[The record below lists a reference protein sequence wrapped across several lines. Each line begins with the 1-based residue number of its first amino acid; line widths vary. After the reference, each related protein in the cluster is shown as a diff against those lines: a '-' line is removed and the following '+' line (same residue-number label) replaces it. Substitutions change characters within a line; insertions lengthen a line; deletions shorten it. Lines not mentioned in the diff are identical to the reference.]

1 VSDPGG
7 EIKGL
12 LGDRAVAFW
21 TVVGGLVAIVTL
33 AITIATLRGGSPDPG
48 SSTSPSPPPPSSPP
62 PSPSPSPPSPVS
74 AGVYFNYNAASPYPC
89 ADENNIHSVG
99 SGPTVSFSFHNQS
112 IKQVQI
118 YWMNGN
124 GARVFYDTLAPN
136 GNYSVNT
143 QQGQVWLITDN
154 QFNCLDLFYVNSD
167 GQITVKDS
175 L

>member
-1 VSDPGG
+1 MKGKQVSDPGG
-7 EIKGL
+7 ERRGL

-33 AITIATLRGGSPDPG
+33 MITIATIRGGSP
-48 SSTSPSPPPPSSPP
+48 STGRTPPTGPTTSHSL
-62 PSPSPSPPSPVS
+62 SPSPVS

-99 SGPTVSFSFHNQS
+99 SGPSVSFSFYNQS
-112 IKQVQI
+112 TKQVQI
-118 YWMNGN
+118 YWMNAN
-124 GARVFYDTLAPN
+124 GARVFYDTLAPA

-154 QFNCLDLFYVNSD
+154 QFNCLDLFYVNSA
-167 GQITVKDS
+167 GEITVKDS

>member
-7 EIKGL
+7 ERKGL

-48 SSTSPSPPPPSSPP
+48 SSTSP
-62 PSPSPSPPSPVS
+62 VS

-112 IKQVQI
+112 TKQVQI

>member
-7 EIKGL
+7 ERRGL

-33 AITIATLRGGSPDPG
+33 AITIATLRGGSPSPG
-48 SSTSPSPPPPSSPP
+48 PSPSFSQSQPPG
-62 PSPSPSPPSPVS
+62 PSPSPSPTPSPVS
-74 AGVYFNYNAASPYPC
+74 AGVYFNYNDASPYPC

-99 SGPTVSFSFHNQS
+99 SGPTVSFSFYNQS
-112 IKQVQI
+112 TKQVQI
-118 YWMNGN
+118 YWMNGS

-154 QFNCLDLFYVNSD
+154 QFNCLDLFYVNSA
-167 GQITVKDS
+167 GEITVKDS